1 MRYKG
6 KVYRPP
12 SEAYSLIVQVTYGCS
27 HNRCAF
33 CDMYDDKHFAM
44 RPMDEIREDFEL
56 ARRVYRRVERVFLAD
71 GDALMRKTGDLV
83 EILGLVYGLFPECQR
98 VTCYAS
104 PTSLQIKSEDEL
116 RLLRSKGL
124 QMVYM
129 GLESGCD
136 AVLEKMQKGHTAAEI
151 VAAGQKARRCGLA
164 LSVTAISGLGS
175 VAHWREHGQSR
186 QRNEAGLS
194 GAADADGG
202 AGNAAGGLGAGGQL
216 YAAQP
221 PGGTEG
227 NRAVFTARGQRRNR
241 VPRQPCQQL
250 SDAEGHTERRPEGAA
265 GADRRGAG
273 RSPGP
278 EA

>member
-1 MRYKG
+1 MLRLPHQPADQIRG
-6 KVYRPP
+6 RAAPAAEQGPADGVYGAGVRVRRG
-12 SEAYSLIVQVTYGCS
+12 AG
-27 HNRCAF
+27 
-33 CDMYDDKHFAM
+33 
-44 RPMDEIREDFEL
+44 EDAEGPHGGGDRGGGAEGPAVRAGAVGDGHL
-56 ARRVYRRVERVFLAD
+56 RAGERGTLAGARR
-71 GDALMRKTGDLV
+71 G
-83 EILGLVYGLFPECQR
+83 
-98 VTCYAS
+98 
-104 PTSLQIKSEDEL
+104 
-116 RLLRSKGL
+116 
-124 QMVYM
+124 
-129 GLESGCD
+129 
-136 AVLEKMQKGHTAAEI
+136 
-151 VAAGQKARRCGLA
+151 
-164 LSVTAISGLGS
+164 
-175 VAHWREHGQSR
+175 HGQSR
-186 QRNEAGLS
+186 QRDEAGLS

-278 EA
+278 EAGVFAGAVMHAFKKGFPQGSPFAVQSAP